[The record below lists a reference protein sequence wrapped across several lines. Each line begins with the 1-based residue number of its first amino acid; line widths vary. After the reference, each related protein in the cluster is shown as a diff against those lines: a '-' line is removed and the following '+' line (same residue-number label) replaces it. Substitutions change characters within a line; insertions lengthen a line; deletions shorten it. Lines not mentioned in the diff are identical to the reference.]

1 MGVWWRAGG
10 GVAVLQTGPMA
21 VVLVYIQQCKSFVEM
36 CIVSCLSAS
45 PALVVDCLA
54 VVTLPTRSTAPTV
67 AGCRLVGCSVVS
79 GRPLRSRAV
88 AGVSWHVCVC
98 LGPVLASHS
107 TSLTAAAAAAAWRG
121 RGRVHIAGWSYGG
134 VGPERVSGGEEEGGG
149 VRSGPGEARTILLL
163 HIISVRPSK
172 QPLMLHHHQHGGLG
186 IGLGSRTLERA
197 GR

>member
-1 MGVWWRAGG
+1 VQGQRMSKDKGDFTDASARHH
-10 GVAVLQTGPMA
+10 T
-21 VVLVYIQQCKSFVEM
+21 
-36 CIVSCLSAS
+36 CLECDAACPWLRPAS
-45 PALVVDCLA
+45 RSVRC
-54 VVTLPTRSTAPTV
+54 TR
-67 AGCRLVGCSVVS
+67 GGCSVVS

-88 AGVSWHVCVC
+88 AGLSRLVCVC
-98 LGPVLASHS
+98 LGPVLASHAPS
-107 TSLTAAAAAAAWRG
+107 PLAAAAAAYRG
-121 RGRVHIAGWSYGG
+121 RGRVLIAGWSYGG